1 MKLRRIITLLVAVCA
16 LLLLVAGC
24 GMPDKKDDGNAPET
38 TPPDNQ
44 TLVDEANAVPFSE
57 FVIVYGDGADQELLD
72 TTSDFRMKI
81 MVLVGGKA
89 PDVVT
94 DKKSENEKEILVGN
108 TNRKSASGLLRS
120 QFQISFKNGKLAI
133 LGGSDK
139 SVAEG
144 VAYLLENLICK
155 KGVLCAD
162 GYVYTSPIGDNYKVT
177 SVSIGGKKQE
187 SLPVYD
193 AFESK
198 SLLGNALDSIETAA
212 GIPCEP
218 VDSADKAVLV
228 FTTDAKAHGLT
239 ENDWAVITKDGKL
252 YVVASTEYG
261 KQDAVAY
268 IQSLMA
274 DASGDFAFADKTAKV
289 MTKEEF
295 LSQDQ
300 LVIFPEYPEQLR
312 RNYDYKVTVSQ
323 GDKSAQI
330 PVYNHTME
338 YDLRDRGAGGDMYRR
353 FSQFAFSGKQVRVDI
368 KVGRDFSSYT
378 VMPSAKQ
385 FKTEFKDG
393 VISVFLDKP
402 DYFAVRLDNDDNSI
416 ISVLAD
422 YPEFYREIPS
432 KEDPNVL
439 WVEGWHEVD
448 KGVLEFNG
456 KTKDKTIYI
465 APGSVLN
472 ARIDFAFGAK
482 NCKVLGLGAIVDPFE
497 NIYEYDITYGGSEGG
512 HTMVHLYGYD
522 HLYDGPVILDART
535 FNITGCGN
543 NITVRNAKIL
553 STMMTTDGISLFNGE
568 NYDVDHCYI
577 YCGDNAIVYST
588 NDNPGKGSVNYNDI
602 TIGTTCAAIFPQGHT
617 NDGVLTNIYV
627 FRADAAIINC
637 TLGGTKATHEL
648 TVKNL
653 DAIDC
658 TYTQHFFSSFKL
670 GTEEKIFTFEN
681 ISLPYF
687 LGVKDGHN
695 IAGQTVTNKLV
706 SLSNTDGNA
715 YSDNYKV
722 TLKNIYLAGRE
733 IEDLGSVLVNNHG
746 EKNVI
751 TLENDGTYT
760 PARLNRHEVNY
771 DFKGNVYIGQRLLSF
786 KNDTIVEGK
795 DFYLSADE
803 IAEYLRTD
811 ATLNTVDKNGAKY
824 VKASDLVS
832 AGAAASIETKDNDL
846 YITPV
851 YNGEN
856 LLLPDEGEISYFSE
870 ETCFH
875 VDLLATGEEDEIIYT
890 LKPFKNQYKGGISR
904 KITNEVKMYGEGTY
918 KISFE
923 VRGSDSSILKFGYSS
938 DDADT
943 ALKTE
948 LRDVAIDNRW
958 EDVEMKIFV
967 TAAEVQADS
976 VTFYVR
982 MDGDTSLDYF
992 EIRDF
997 KLVKAE

>member
-1 MKLRRIITLLVAVCA
+1 MRIKRILALLVALSA
-16 LLLLVAGC
+16 LLLLIAGC
-24 GMPDKKDDGNAPET
+24 GMPEKKDDGNSPET

-44 TLVDEANAVPFSE
+44 TLVDEADAVPFGD
-57 FVIVYGDGADQELLD
+57 FVIIHGKDADQDMLD
-72 TTSDFRMKI
+72 VVSDFRKKLMI
-81 MVLVGGKA
+81 LVGGKA
-89 PDVVT
+89 PNVNT
-94 DKKSENEKEILVGN
+94 DKKSESAKEILIGN
-108 TNRKSASGLLRS
+108 TNRKTSSGILRT
-120 QFQISFKNGKLAI
+120 QFQISYKDGKLAI

-139 SVAEG
+139 AISEG
-144 VAYLLENLICK
+144 VAYFLENLTCK

-162 GYVYTSPIGDNYKVT
+162 GYVYTSPKGDNYKVSSIT
-177 SVSIGGKKQE
+177 IGGKKQG

-212 GIPCEP
+212 GIPCEL
-218 VDSADKAVLV
+218 VDSAEKAILV
-228 FTTDAKAHGLT
+228 FTTDAKSHGLT
-239 ENDWAVITKDGKL
+239 EDDWAVKTKDGKL
-252 YVVASTEYG
+252 YIVASTEYG

-289 MTKEEF
+289 MTKKEF
-295 LSQDQ
+295 LSRDQ

-323 GDKSAQI
+323 GNKSSQI

-385 FKTEFKDG
+385 FKTEYKDG

-416 ISVLAD
+416 ISILAD
-422 YPEFYREIPS
+422 YPEFYRELPS

-439 WVEGWHEVD
+439 WVEGWYEVD

-456 KTKDKTIYI
+456 KTKDQIIYI

-568 NYDVDHCYI
+568 NYDVDHCYV

-588 NDNPGKGSVNYNDI
+588 NDGPGKGSVNYNDI

-658 TYTQHFFSSFKL
+658 TYTQHFFSSNKL

-695 IAGQTVTNKLV
+695 IAGQDVTNKLV
-706 SLSNTDGNA
+706 SLSNSSGNA
-715 YSDNYKV
+715 YADNYKV
-722 TLKNIYLAGRE
+722 TLKNIYIAGRE
-733 IEDLGSVLVNNHG
+733 VEDLDDVTVIDQG
-746 EKNVI
+746 EENVI
-751 TLENDGTYT
+751 TLDNDGTYT
-760 PARLNRHEVNY
+760 PAPVNRHEVNY

-786 KNDTIVEGK
+786 KNDTIVEGN

-811 ATLNTVDKNGAKY
+811 ANLTTSDKNGAKY

-832 AGAAASIETKDNDL
+832 AGAAVSVETKDNDL

-870 ETCFH
+870 ETCFN
-875 VDLLATGEEDEIIYT
+875 VDLLATDDDGEIIYT
-890 LKPFKNQYKGGISR
+890 LKSFKQQYKGGISR
-904 KITNEVKMYGEGTY
+904 KITNEVKMYGEGKYTV
-918 KISFE
+918 SFE
-923 VRGSDSSILKFGYSS
+923 VRGCVSSILKFGYSS

-943 ALKTE
+943 ALKTK
-948 LRDVAIDNRW
+948 LSDVVIDTRW
-958 EDVEMKIFV
+958 NEIEIDIFV
-967 TAAEVQADS
+967 TDAEVQADS

-992 EIRDF
+992 EIRDI